1 MNFPKLLHFVSRMF
15 WVLIPA
21 ACMFSSTALFAQDD
35 GPVEEVVVYGIS
47 TGAKQAIGLQK
58 QSATLVTIISE
69 QTLDSLPDQSIG
81 EIMSRLPGVG
91 VFKDRGEA
99 ERIFIRGADAR
110 LNAVTMNGDRL
121 PSPESTVDP
130 GGGQRHARMTTIPAA
145 LISQIKVY
153 KAVPPNLDGDSI
165 GGAVEFTTKTATQL
179 TDTLVST
186 TVRWG
191 VNDLDGGNV
200 SSAEFTFGDRLNAA
214 GTFGMIVTASWEEN
228 NRAVEGLGAGWDD
241 IDEVLDL
248 ASCDPVALDED
259 TCSFVDLGQ
268 DHFVIED
275 WDIVWRDIERKRTGF
290 TATFD
295 YQPSGNSIIKF
306 GGFWSEFEDIELRRR
321 LQLRP
326 GASADFTTDTV
337 FNSDLVAVSGS
348 TDGGRVRR
356 RIRPGTKTSTTWNVF
371 LDGSTAFAESKWTL
385 DWRLS
390 NTFADHNLDRTRTR
404 WEVRGQDEGFRG
416 DGIADWTFTGGDTS
430 RPQFVQP
437 AWGNDPD
444 LLQFGNR
451 GDYRQRRDRSED
463 EVVAVKFDLSKPF
476 DMGDSTVELQFGY
489 KGSFLDRSQLN
500 GLFRYRS
507 SESPT
512 IFMSDVLG
520 RNQVTPESP
529 FGYENGIWGDQSIMD
544 GLFDSQSQSFT
555 FDGDNTDEDY
565 FIEEDI
571 HAAYVMGTITK
582 GDWTT
587 IVGVRYEDTET
598 VIDAR
603 DASATHSYDHFLP
616 AIITRYQPTENWV
629 IRGAWTNGLGR
640 PDFTDL
646 RPFFD
651 ADFEWDPLLAESDL
665 SIDGGNPQLDPFE
678 AVSFDI
684 SVEYY
689 TDNGGVISAGVF
701 YKEIENFEYRE
712 ELRESDVSIS
722 ELPVYLQDLANQAI
736 DDARQTDPTI
746 PAGLDTL
753 TRFRYERPVSGDV
766 ATLTGYEF
774 NFQQKFENLPAPW
787 NNFGVFANLT
797 IVDGESDITSS
808 ISRNY
813 LIGQFEDTTNIQL
826 FYETEIFSVRLAY
839 NRNGVNYESLGL
851 GVSGGVVVDDPV
863 EDVALDV
870 EKTVDLAVQ
879 YHINNFTIFFDIN
892 NLTDEDSAGEFLG
905 SDGTIKRFNEL
916 ESVGR
921 TYVLGLNWSM

>member
-1 MNFPKLLHFVSRMF
+1 
-15 WVLIPA
+15 
-21 ACMFSSTALFAQDD
+21 MFSSTSLFAQQDD
-35 GPVEEVVVYGIS
+35 EELDEIVTYGVS

-69 QTLDSLPDQSIG
+69 ATLDSLPDQSIG
-81 EIMSRLPGVG
+81 EILARLPGVG

-99 ERIFIRGADAR
+99 ERIFIRGTDAR

-130 GGGQRHARMTTIPAA
+130 GGGQRHARMTTIPAS
-145 LISQIKVY
+145 LISEIRVY

-165 GGAVEFTTKTATQL
+165 GGAVQLTTKSATQL
-179 TDTLVST
+179 TDTLVNT

-191 VNDLDGGNV
+191 VNDLNDGNV
-200 SSAEFTFGDRLNAA
+200 YSAEFTFGDRLNDA
-214 GTFGMIVTASWEEN
+214 GTFGMIATLSYESSE
-228 NRAVEGLGAGWDD
+228 RAVEGLTVGWDE

-248 ASCDPVALDED
+248 ATD
-259 TCSFVDLGQ
+259 TDVDLEGDCTVAVDPANPQ
-268 DHFVIED
+268 PLNGDCYAIDTWNVL
-275 WDIVWRDIERKRTGF
+275 WRDIERERT
-290 TATFD
+290 AINLTFD
-295 YQPSGNSIIKF
+295 YQPSENSIVKF
-306 GGFWSEFEDIELRRR
+306 GGFWSEFEDTELRRR
-321 LQLRP
+321 VQNRLDSGGR
-326 GASADFTTDTV
+326 FTTDTQ

-356 RIRPGTKTSTTWNVF
+356 RVRPGTKTSTTWNAF
-371 LDGSTAFAESKWTL
+371 LDGSTTFAESGWTL
-385 DWRLS
+385 DYRLS
-390 NTFADHNLDRTRTR
+390 NTFADHNLDRTRTLL
-404 WEVRGQDEGFRG
+404 EVRGQDEGFRG

-437 AWGNDPD
+437 AWANDPD
-444 LLQFGNR
+444 LLHFGRR

-463 EVVAVKFDLSKPF
+463 EVAAVKFDLSKHF

-500 GLFRYRS
+500 GLFRYRNRS

-512 IFMSDVLG
+512 IFMSEVLG
-520 RNQVTPESP
+520 ANQVTPESP

-544 GLFDSQSQSFT
+544 GLFDSQSQSFQ
-555 FDGDNTDEDY
+555 FRDDNTDENY
-565 FIEEDI
+565 FIEEDV

-598 VIDAR
+598 DIDAR
-603 DASATHSYDHFLP
+603 DASATHSYDNFLP
-616 AIITRYQPTENWV
+616 AIITRYQPTDNWV
-629 IRGAWTNGLGR
+629 IRGAWTNGIAR

-651 ADFEWDPLLAESDL
+651 ADFEWDPLLAEADL
-665 SIDGGNPQLDPFE
+665 SIDGGNPELEPFE
-678 AVSFDI
+678 AQSFDI

-712 ELRESDVSIS
+712 ELRERDVSIS
-722 ELPVYLQDLANQAI
+722 ELPVFLQDLANQAI
-736 DDARQTDPTI
+736 DDDPDPTI

-753 TRFRYERPVSGDV
+753 TRFNFERPVNGDD

-787 NNFGVFANLT
+787 NNFGVFANIT

-826 FYETEIFSVRLAY
+826 YYETEDFSARLAY

-851 GVSGGVVVDDPV
+851 GVSGGAVVDDPV

-870 EKTVDLAVQ
+870 EKTMDLAVQ

-905 SDGTIKRFNEL
+905 SDGTIKRFNEV

-921 TYVLGLNWSM
+921 TYVLGLQWTME